1 MSQPSENITNEE
13 DFLKLLLK
21 VDAKDVN
28 LKFVFDHI
36 RNYGI
41 CGLMFGIDIKVLVHP
56 DKANFLGAFF
66 DLLAGS
72 LLFSL
77 PWILFVLNFVHG
89 ISAFFAIRSVKEV
102 NKYWYL
108 AVNLALFVA
117 AGKLM
122 MYAPNL

>member
-1 MSQPSENITNEE
+1 MSKQPVNITNEE

-21 VDAKDVN
+21 VEAKDVN

-41 CGLMFGIDIKVLVHP
+41 CGLMLGIAVKVLAHP
-56 DKANFLGAFF
+56 DKSNVLGAFF
-66 DLLAGS
+66 NFLEGG

-77 PWILFVLNFVHG
+77 PWVLFALNFAHG
-89 ISAFFAIRSVKEV
+89 ISAFFAIRDAKEV

-108 AVNLALFVA
+108 AVSLLLFFS

-122 MYAPNL
+122 MYALNL